1 MKVQKFV
8 VVAMVVCLLMAL
20 AVGLSQ
26 AQSPTGPLPPNTDGK
41 QNEKATTNAAKP
53 AAALGL
59 SGDLGP
65 GFYYQGTLTE
75 GGVPVSGVRQMEFML
90 FDAASGGSQI
100 GGTIA
105 QDVTVRKGQFSVIL
119 GWGSYPID
127 GRALWLAVQAK
138 DSGGVW
144 RDLGL
149 QQILAVPYAMSL
161 IPGAQINAQTS
172 YDGIYVSGI
181 WDGVHAQSSVSDGNH
196 GAIYA
201 RATSATDQAIAGNF
215 ATYSPDG
222 FGVVGTNESTGV
234 GVASFQSGY
243 SLADQSGYWR
253 PGALFGGRNG
263 AMSITKEPNGYA
275 LIAWSQATTGGGE
288 AIEAQCASP
297 NCWAGYFGSNGNG
310 VQISTPSGKTGLSVS
325 GGSKNAVVA
334 TASGS
339 RLLYTEESTEV
350 WFTDY
355 GFGKLANGTAS
366 VGIDPVFAQ
375 TVNLQEPYH
384 VFVQAYGDAE
394 IYVIDRTPTGFEVR
408 LRSGDANVEFSYRL
422 VAKRAGFEGQRLERA
437 PWADN
442 DPNLYP
448 EKAGAVGSMKQ
459 PGARTP

>member
-1 MKVQKFV
+1 
-8 VVAMVVCLLMAL
+8 
-20 AVGLSQ
+20 
-26 AQSPTGPLPPNTDGK
+26 
-41 QNEKATTNAAKP
+41 
-53 AAALGL
+53 
-59 SGDLGP
+59 
-65 GFYYQGTLTE
+65 
-75 GGVPVSGVRQMEFML
+75 
-90 FDAASGGSQI
+90 
-100 GGTIA
+100 
-105 QDVTVRKGQFSVIL
+105 
-119 GWGSYPID
+119 
-127 GRALWLAVQAK
+127 
-138 DSGGVW
+138 
-144 RDLGL
+144 
-149 QQILAVPYAMSL
+149 
-161 IPGAQINAQTS
+161 
-172 YDGIYVSGI
+172 
-181 WDGVHAQSSVSDGNH
+181 
-196 GAIYA
+196 
-201 RATSATDQAIAGNF
+201 
-215 ATYSPDG
+215 
-222 FGVVGTNESTGV
+222 
-234 GVASFQSGY
+234 
-243 SLADQSGYWR
+243 
-253 PGALFGGRNG
+253 
-263 AMSITKEPNGYA
+263 MSITKEPNGYA

-408 LRSGDANVEFSYRL
+408 LRCGDANVEFSYRL